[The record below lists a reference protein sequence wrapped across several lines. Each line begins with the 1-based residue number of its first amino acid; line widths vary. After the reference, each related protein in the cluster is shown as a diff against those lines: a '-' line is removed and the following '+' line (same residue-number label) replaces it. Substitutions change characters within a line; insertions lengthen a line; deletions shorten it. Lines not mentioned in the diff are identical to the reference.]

1 MVSPG
6 SGTTNPSGRL
16 DVTVTYP
23 RDHAYWVEVALV
35 ASTTV
40 QGTQS
45 STTSTFVLPG
55 AVTDYAC
62 SVGPPGPTSPYGIQG
77 TCANPN

>member
-1 MVSPG
+1 VAVS
-6 SGTTNPSGRL
+6 
-16 DVTVTYP
+16 
-23 RDHAYWVEVALV
+23 LV

-45 STTSTFVLPG
+45 STTSTFVLQG
-55 AVTDYAC
+55 TVTDYAC
-62 SVGPPGPTSPYGIQG
+62 STGPPGPTSPYGIAA

>member
-1 MVSPG
+1 MV
-6 SGTTNPSGRL
+6 TL
-16 DVTVTYP
+16 I
-23 RDHAYWVEVALV
+23 

-45 STTSTFVLPG
+45 STSSTFVLAG
-55 AVTDYAC
+55 AAPDYAC
-62 SVGPPGPTSPYGIQG
+62 STGPPGPTSPYGIAN